1 MIPWNS
7 PDLAVLSGSK
17 RRRKYSLLQSW
28 YRETELRVQPG
39 RTTVMRGKKGERKEV
54 EIQAG
59 SLLPDDEATP
69 RRRGLNFFMD
79 PVVTA
84 YVEKRA
90 KEALAEGMTLEPN
103 RLYRN
108 MLSSMPMCFNLFG
121 WLRGFKTEAA
131 AALKAVLDL
140 EIAEVTL
147 IEVEWAPKP
156 ALLGDRSA
164 FDAYIEYQTPDKTTG
179 FLGVETKYT
188 EPFSPTDYD
197 KGAYT
202 TLTEDAESGF
212 LPGAAKHLMG
222 SKTNQLWRNSL
233 LALAL
238 RRRRGAGPGHAVVL
252 ACADDKGPTEAL
264 KVFTQWHRAPGTLV
278 RSATLD
284 ALVRELQRCP
294 ATSARAAEFERR
306 YLDTAHL
313 STGAPRP

>member
-1 MIPWNS
+1 M
-7 PDLAVLSGSK
+7 K
-17 RRRKYSLLQSW
+17 
-28 YRETELRVQPG
+28 
-39 RTTVMRGKKGERKEV
+39 RGKKGERQEV
-54 EIQAG
+54 EIRVG

-69 RRRGLNFFMD
+69 RRKGLNFFED

-108 MLSSMPMCFNLFG
+108 MLSSMPLCFNLFG
-121 WLRGFKTEAA
+121 WLRGYKAEAA

-140 EIAEVTL
+140 DIAEVTH

-164 FDAYIEYQTPDKTTG
+164 FDAYIEYLTTDGTPG

-188 EPFSPTDYD
+188 EPFSPSAYN
-197 KGAYT
+197 KAAYT
-202 TLTEDAESGF
+202 SLTEDAASGF

-222 SKTNQLWRNSL
+222 AKTNQFWRNAL
-233 LALAL
+233 LALAY
-238 RRRRGAGPGHAVVL
+238 RRRRGARPGHAVVL
-252 ACADDKGPTEAL
+252 ACADDEGPKEAL
-264 KVFTQWHRAPGTLV
+264 KTFTQWHRDPGTLV
-278 RSATLD
+278 RSATLE
-284 ALVRELQRCP
+284 ALVEELHCRP

-306 YLDTAHL
+306 YLHTAHL
-313 STGAPRP
+313 SPGAPRP